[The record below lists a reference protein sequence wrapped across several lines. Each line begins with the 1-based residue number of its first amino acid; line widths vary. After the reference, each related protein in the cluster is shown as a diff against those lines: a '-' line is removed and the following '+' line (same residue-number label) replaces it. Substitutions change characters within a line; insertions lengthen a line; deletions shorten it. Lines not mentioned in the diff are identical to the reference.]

1 MDSQDHPCVPV
12 HDGGDE
18 PLRHLRSLQ
27 VKNFK
32 SIADNWNSVASA
44 ICEST
49 KDLGEFA
56 VHCNGP
62 ALRVYYGRL
71 KGRLANLVNV
81 DAKKSGQAGYEKVLL
96 IMMIGS
102 KILV

>member
-18 PLRHLRSLQ
+18 PLFDISDPS
-27 VKNFK
+27 K

-71 KGRLANLVNV
+71 KARLANLVNV
-81 DAKKSGQAGYEKVLL
+81 DAKKSGQAGYEKVL
-96 IMMIGS
+96 MFGS
-102 KILV
+102 KV